1 MGVKSIHK
9 YLPIHSWRN
18 SASTRHATKNQ
29 ARVVCAASSHTT
41 QTVGVFNKSARHR
54 HNEQRRTTE
63 WQRRRPVRLP
73 LNSYNR
79 CSILTLH
86 AHETA
91 QFPSSRA
98 SSSSLSQISPLNRNV
113 SRSRR
118 PQSFPEL
125 AGKGNDII
133 INACIFLVDV
143 FLESPCLA
151 LHIYI
156 YVCMY
161 LHRITR
167 NTRVWVV
174 SDDNGN
180 GEVATWNSV
189 GTLVK
194 HLLQKHCT

>member
-9 YLPIHSWRN
+9 YLPIHIWRN
-18 SASTRHATKNQ
+18 SASTRHATKNR

-79 CSILTLH
+79 CSILTLY
-86 AHETA
+86 AHKTA
-91 QFPSSRA
+91 HFPASRA
-98 SSSSLSQISPLNRNV
+98 SSSLSQISPVNRNV
-113 SRSRR
+113 SRR

-133 INACIFLVDV
+133 INVCVYISRGCI
-143 FLESPCLA
+143 PRNA
-151 LHIYI
+151 LFGPSYI
-156 YVCMY
+156 HMCMY
-161 LHRITR
+161 VFTSD
-167 NTRVWVV
+167 NTEHPYAQTSV
-174 SDDNGN
+174 SGF
-180 GEVATWNSV
+180 WW
-189 GTLVK
+189 
-194 HLLQKHCT
+194 